1 MNLTTDRKFCRFI
14 KGLHAR
20 PLDMTE
26 PPEDGL
32 CISAFIIMREKNKV
46 GRVLMGKLNPQAEWD
61 HIGALDRDRVM
72 RYS

>member
-1 MNLTTDRKFCRFI
+1 
-14 KGLHAR
+14 
-20 PLDMTE
+20 
-26 PPEDGL
+26 
-32 CISAFIIMREKNKV
+32 MREKNKV